1 VLPQA
6 EAYYKKSLELETD
19 DENANNNYASFL
31 MNIRKDYDQAKKH
44 YKKSLESKPNNATFN
59 GNYANLLK
67 GIRKNYDQAE
77 KHYKKAHH
85 QVQVLRIFCNTLLL
99 GRDFCE
105 YSLKRMRN

>member
-1 VLPQA
+1 
-6 EAYYKKSLELETD
+6 
-19 DENANNNYASFL
+19 

-77 KHYKKAHH
+77 KHYKKA
-85 QVQVLRIFCNTLLL
+85 
-99 GRDFCE
+99 
-105 YSLKRMRN
+105 LKTEPDHANNNGNYAQFLFIKE